1 MDGVPFL
8 RVIAFMII
16 IDPMHNIVTQ
26 AQFYDYQ
33 QTFFYE

>member
-16 IDPMHNIVTQ
+16 LDPMHNKITQ
-26 AQFYDYQ
+26 AHFYGYQ